1 MIELLANWLVGGAG
15 SPKSVE
21 HLIACGYVS
30 KEHYRL
36 LLDRTQIAVGRKQ
49 KQYEQIVTRTIEH
62 ETEIVIVARELG
74 LNPEP
79 SGLGLTLW
87 KAICPSASHGL
98 HISTHRDQFFCG
110 YCSVTGGIDE
120 LRQFV
125 KESKRDKDKRIKKS
139 PPTTQL
145 QDELGPRIVEPTKE
159 AMIWYEKNR
168 WYGDEQDQGNLE
180 ATQYAYF
187 QHYNLI
193 NEGHEPD
200 SNEYY
205 QELNNRVY
213 KVYPH
218 LRDANA
224 DNNDE
229 QSEVKPA
236 ARGSKKR
243 RPDEDVIRVVYGI
256 YEFEDFED
264 GQVIAIKESEAIR
277 RATNIEVLHTAR
289 TWAEVKAHLP
299 PEDFSLLCE
308 QFEGDDILFDADGNE
323 LEEPPGETVFD
334 RQFIESE
341 YGFDTWYIDQ
351 LADMAQWIPDE
362 IQRIY
367 GHLDSGGMGVD
378 TQLSLDPK
386 FEDQIRSELA
396 AHGYW
401 AVRDD
406 DLVSATFE
414 WEEGKLDEI
423 IKGRTAA
430 K

>member
-1 MIELLANWLVGGAG
+1 M
-15 SPKSVE
+15 P
-21 HLIACGYVS
+21 
-30 KEHYRL
+30 
-36 LLDRTQIAVGRKQ
+36 
-49 KQYEQIVTRTIEH
+49 
-62 ETEIVIVARELG
+62 
-74 LNPEP
+74 
-79 SGLGLTLW
+79 
-87 KAICPSASHGL
+87 
-98 HISTHRDQFFCG
+98 
-110 YCSVTGGIDE
+110 
-120 LRQFV
+120 
-125 KESKRDKDKRIKKS
+125 
-139 PPTTQL
+139 TQL